1 MDLFEAIQQ
10 IESMLDSARRLPG
23 LGTMVDERDI
33 KEALQ
38 NVRQAIPLE
47 VKRAEEILTAR
58 EELVNEAARDAK
70 KISSVADEEFGSKVN
85 VSPVVRAAEKR
96 AKEITEAA
104 QAQANAIL
112 GEAEREARTRREE
125 TKQYALEVL
134 QSLDTQMD
142 GLGDSIR
149 KGVVLMER
157 EVGQATNVSWERK

>member
-112 GEAEREARTRREE
+112 GDAEREARTRREE

>member
-112 GEAEREARTRREE
+112 GDAEREARTRREE

-149 KGVVLMER
+149 KGMVLMER